1 MSKLIRRRAFNA
13 ALAVSPFFPALLHA
27 QTPRATPSATQHQ
40 ETSAM
45 QRPTDVLLAIDLQ
58 NDFMPGGALAVARG
72 DEVVPLVNRLA
83 QAFTHVVLT
92 QDWHPADHVSFAAK
106 HPGRQPFDTIT
117 LPYGQQTLWPTH
129 CVQGSR
135 GAELHTGLQATI
147 TRARAI
153 VRKGQN
159 PAVDSYS
166 AFVEADR
173 KTRTGLAGYLRELG
187 VTRVYYCG
195 LATDYCVAWSA
206 LDARAAGFE
215 AALIEDASRA
225 IDLNGSLDAAWQ
237 KLRAAGV
244 TRVSAQEVLGG

>member
-1 MSKLIRRRAFNA
+1 
-13 ALAVSPFFPALLHA
+13 
-27 QTPRATPSATQHQ
+27 
-40 ETSAM
+40 M

-58 NDFMPGGALAVARG
+58 NDFMPGGALAVAHG

-83 QAFTHVVLT
+83 QAFANVVLT
-92 QDWHPADHVSFAAK
+92 QDWHPANHVSFAAT
-106 HPGRQPFDTIT
+106 HPGRQPFQTIS
-117 LPYGQQTLWPTH
+117 LPYGQQTLWPAH
-129 CVQGSR
+129 CVQGSH
-135 GAELHTGLQATI
+135 GAALHAGLEPAI

-159 PAVDSYS
+159 PALDSYS

-187 VTRVYYCG
+187 VKRVMCCG

-237 KLRAAGV
+237 QLRAAGV
-244 TRVSAQEVLGG
+244 ARISAQEALRG